1 MEVSMY
7 SYNTVGELCKLADEN
22 NTGIWEI
29 VLENEVEFFGKP
41 REAVYEELKKRF
53 EVMEKSAYKALER
66 PYDTVGNLIRG
77 SAFTQN
83 RYTVEK
89 EGICG
94 SFINRAMALA
104 LSCCEINA
112 AMGKICAAPTAGS
125 CGILPAVL
133 ISVQERYKLCE
144 EIVLQGMLTA
154 SGIGAVV
161 MKNATVA
168 GAEGG
173 CQAECGVA
181 AAMAAAAAVHMCGG
195 TNEMCAN
202 ACSFALMNV
211 MGLVCDPVAGLVQL
225 PCAMRNASQTVNA
238 LTSAD
243 VALSGAP
250 CLIPVDEVIE
260 AMYKVGKAL
269 PASLKET
276 ADGGLAATMAG
287 KRIQEEIFG
296 STGSC

>member
-1 MEVSMY
+1 MYNSVSD
-7 SYNTVGELCKLADEN
+7 LCRQADERQ
-22 NTGIWEI
+22 TGIWEI
-29 VLENEVEFFGKP
+29 VLENEMQYFEKTKEEIYAQL
-41 REAVYEELKKRF
+41 EARLK
-53 EVMEKSAYKALER
+53 VMEASALRALCK
-66 PYDTVGNLIRG
+66 PYETVGNLIRG
-77 SAFTQN
+77 CASTQYK
-83 RYTVEK
+83 YTMEK
-89 EGICG
+89 GGICG
-94 SFINRAMALA
+94 SFMNEAMALA

-133 ISVQERYKLCE
+133 ISVKKKYDLDLETVYK
-144 EIVLQGMLTA
+144 GMLTA

-181 AAMAAAAAVHMCGG
+181 AAMAAGSAVCMCGG
-195 TNEMCAN
+195 TNEMIAN
-202 ACSFALMNV
+202 ACGFSLMNA

-250 CLIPVDEVIE
+250 CLIPADEVIE
-260 AMYKVGKAL
+260 AMYRVGKAL
-269 PASLKET
+269 PSALKET
-276 ADGGLAATMAG
+276 AEGGLAAAPSAQKIT
-287 KRIQEEIFG
+287 REIFG
-296 STGSC
+296 

>member
-1 MEVSMY
+1 MYNSVSD
-7 SYNTVGELCKLADEN
+7 LCRQADERQ
-22 NTGIWEI
+22 TGIWEI
-29 VLENEVEFFGKP
+29 VLENEMQYFEKTEEEIYAQL
-41 REAVYEELKKRF
+41 EARLK
-53 EVMEKSAYKALER
+53 VMEASAERALCE
-66 PYDTVGNLIRG
+66 PHETVGNLIRG
-77 SAFTQN
+77 CASTQYK
-83 RYTVEK
+83 YTVEK
-89 EGICG
+89 GGICG
-94 SFINRAMALA
+94 PFMNEAMALA

-112 AMGKICAAPTAGS
+112 AMGKICATPTAGS

-133 ISVQERYKLCE
+133 ISVKKKYDLDSKTVYK
-144 EIVLQGMLTA
+144 GMLTA

-181 AAMAAAAAVHMCGG
+181 AAMAAGAAVCMCGG
-195 TNEMCAN
+195 TNEMIAN
-202 ACSFALMNV
+202 ACGFSLMNA

-250 CLIPVDEVIE
+250 CLIPADEVIE
-260 AMYKVGKAL
+260 AMYRVGKAL
-269 PASLKET
+269 PSALKET
-276 ADGGLAATMAG
+276 AEGGLAATPSAQ
-287 KRIQEEIFG
+287 KISREIFG
-296 STGSC
+296 

>member
-1 MEVSMY
+1 M
-7 SYNTVGELCKLADEN
+7 YNTVSDLCKLSGEKNKA
-22 NTGIWEI
+22 IWEI
-29 VLENEVEFFGKP
+29 VLENEIAISGKTKEEIF
-41 REAVYEELKKRF
+41 RELKIRF
-53 EVMEKSAYKALER
+53 EVMENSALKALDR

-83 RYTVEK
+83 QYTKEK
-89 EGICG
+89 GGICG

-133 ISVQERYKLCE
+133 ISVRERYELDAEKVYE
-144 EIVLQGMLTA
+144 GMLTA

-181 AAMAAAAAVHMCGG
+181 AAMAGAAAVHMCGG
-195 TNEMCAN
+195 TSDMCAN
-202 ACSFALMNV
+202 ACGFALMNV

-225 PCAMRNASQTVNA
+225 PCAMRNASQAVNA
-238 LTSAD
+238 LISAD
-243 VALSGAP
+243 MALSGAP
-250 CLIPVDEVIE
+250 CRIPPDEIIE
-260 AMYKVGKAL
+260 AMYHVGKAL

-276 ADGGLAATMAG
+276 AEGGLAATPEG
-287 KRIQEEIFG
+287 KKISREIFG
-296 STGSC
+296 K

>member
-1 MEVSMY
+1 MYNSVSD
-7 SYNTVGELCKLADEN
+7 LCRQADERQ
-22 NTGIWEI
+22 TGIWEI
-29 VLENEVEFFGKP
+29 VLENEMQYFEKTEEEIYAQL
-41 REAVYEELKKRF
+41 EARLK
-53 EVMEKSAYKALER
+53 VMEASAERALCE
-66 PYDTVGNLIRG
+66 PHETVGNLIRG
-77 SAFTQN
+77 CASTQYK
-83 RYTVEK
+83 YTVEK
-89 EGICG
+89 GGICG
-94 SFINRAMALA
+94 PFMNEAMALA

-133 ISVQERYKLCE
+133 ISVKKKYDLDSKTVYK
-144 EIVLQGMLTA
+144 GMLTA

-161 MKNATVA
+161 MKNATGA

-181 AAMAAAAAVHMCGG
+181 AAMAAGAAVCMCGG
-195 TNEMCAN
+195 TNEMIAN
-202 ACSFALMNV
+202 ACGFSLMNA

-250 CLIPVDEVIE
+250 CLIPADEVIE
-260 AMYKVGKAL
+260 AMYRVGKAL
-269 PASLKET
+269 PSALKET
-276 ADGGLAATMAG
+276 AEGGLAATPSAQ
-287 KRIQEEIFG
+287 KISREIFG
-296 STGSC
+296 

>member
-1 MEVSMY
+1 M
-7 SYNTVGELCKLADEN
+7 YNTVYDLCKLSGEKNKA
-22 NTGIWEI
+22 IWEI
-29 VLENEVEFFGKP
+29 VLENEIAISGKTKEEIF
-41 REAVYEELKKRF
+41 RELKIRF
-53 EVMEKSAYKALER
+53 EVMENSALKALDR

-83 RYTVEK
+83 QYTKEK
-89 EGICG
+89 GGICG
-94 SFINRAMALA
+94 SFINRVMALA

-133 ISVQERYKLCE
+133 ISVRERYELDAEKVYE
-144 EIVLQGMLTA
+144 GMLTA

-181 AAMAAAAAVHMCGG
+181 AAMAGAAAVHMCGG
-195 TNEMCAN
+195 TSDMCAN
-202 ACSFALMNV
+202 ACGFALMNV

-225 PCAMRNASQTVNA
+225 PCAMRNASQAVNA
-238 LTSAD
+238 LISAD
-243 VALSGAP
+243 MALSGAP
-250 CLIPVDEVIE
+250 CRIPPDEIIE
-260 AMYKVGKAL
+260 AMYHVGKAL

-276 ADGGLAATMAG
+276 AEGGLAATPEG
-287 KRIQEEIFG
+287 KKISREIFG
-296 STGSC
+296 K

>member
-1 MEVSMY
+1 MYNSVSD
-7 SYNTVGELCKLADEN
+7 LCRQADERQ
-22 NTGIWEI
+22 TGIWEI
-29 VLENEVEFFGKP
+29 VLENEMQYFEKTKEEIYAQL
-41 REAVYEELKKRF
+41 EARLK
-53 EVMEKSAYKALER
+53 VMEASALRALCK
-66 PYDTVGNLIRG
+66 PYETVGNLIRG
-77 SAFTQN
+77 CASTQYK
-83 RYTVEK
+83 YTMEK
-89 EGICG
+89 GGICG
-94 SFINRAMALA
+94 SFMNEAMALA

-133 ISVQERYKLCE
+133 ISVKKKYDLDLETVYK
-144 EIVLQGMLTA
+144 GMLTA

-181 AAMAAAAAVHMCGG
+181 AAMAAGAAVCMCGG
-195 TNEMCAN
+195 TNEMIAN
-202 ACSFALMNV
+202 ACGFSLMNA

-250 CLIPVDEVIE
+250 CLIPADEVIE
-260 AMYKVGKAL
+260 AMYRVGKAL
-269 PASLKET
+269 PSALKET
-276 ADGGLAATMAG
+276 AEGGLAAAPSAQKIT
-287 KRIQEEIFG
+287 REIFG
-296 STGSC
+296 

>member
-1 MEVSMY
+1 MY

-22 NTGIWEI
+22 DTAIWEI
-29 VLENEVEFFGKP
+29 VLENEMEVFGRS
-41 REAVYEELKKRF
+41 REAVFDELRKRF
-53 EVMEKSAYKALER
+53 EVMEKSANRALER

-77 SAFTQN
+77 SAHTQH
-83 RYTVEK
+83 RYTQTK

-133 ISVQERYKLCE
+133 ISVRDRYGLSE
-144 EIVLQGMLTA
+144 EAVLEGMLTA

-250 CLIPVDEVIE
+250 CLIPVDEVID

-269 PASLKET
+269 PSSLKET
-276 ADGGLAATMAG
+276 AEGGIAATLAG
-287 KRIQEEIFG
+287 KRISEEIFG
-296 STGSC
+296 NA